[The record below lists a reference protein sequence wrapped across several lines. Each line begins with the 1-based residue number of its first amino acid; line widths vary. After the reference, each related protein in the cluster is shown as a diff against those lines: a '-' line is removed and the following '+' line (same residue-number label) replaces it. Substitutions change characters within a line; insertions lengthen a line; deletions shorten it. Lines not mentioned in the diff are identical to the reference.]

1 MSIDRD
7 FEDLMELYN
16 SSTESLS
23 IKSINLNEVVLT
35 SYKDRV
41 LVDVFETHHKA
52 NRMQLAIEK
61 KDVLKLIEFLQ
72 KINK

>member
-1 MSIDRD
+1 MSNED
-7 FEDLMELYN
+7 FKGLMELYN
-16 SSTESLS
+16 AETLN
-23 IKSINLNEVVLT
+23 IKSINLNEAIFT

-52 NRMQLAIEK
+52 ARMQLAIEK

-72 KINK
+72 KTNK